1 MISIRTVVLMRAKGA
16 ARARRTKRAKQG
28 KNYLLYILLV
38 IVTLYVLYM
47 LVDQQIRISNARNEL
62 AGVEENIFTQQ
73 QTNAEL
79 KKVSDAVKN
88 NDEDAY
94 AGYVEKIAREELD
107 YVKNGEVVFVNIAG
121 D

>member
-1 MISIRTVVLMRAKGA
+1 MQSKSVH
-16 ARARRTKRAKQG
+16 RARRTRKSKH
-28 KNYLLYILLV
+28 KVNWLLAVLV
-38 IVTLYVLYM
+38 VGITLYVSFM
-47 LVDQQIRISNARNEL
+47 IVDQHIKINNAKSEL
-62 AGVEENIFTQQ
+62 AQLDEKIFTQK

-79 KKVSDAVKN
+79 KKVADAVEN
-88 NDEDAY
+88 NDEKAF